1 MSADPFE
8 NTTTVKNIL
17 QHVISPKVVSDGIS
31 GYIVR
36 TDLVHIHNI
45 IFEKGTATEDGT
57 SGNPFT
63 TQCGTVTTVSGSLSS
78 PVVYHSR
85 VTSTSIV
92 FATIMSGS
100 SSMSISR
107 VIPNLGS
114 FIVSLSSAPNTNT
127 IVGWFI
133 AKF

>member
-17 QHVISPKVVSDGIS
+17 QHVISPKVVSDGAS

-36 TDLVHIHNI
+36 TDLVHVHNL
-45 IFEKGTATEDGT
+45 IFEKGTPTEDGT
-57 SGNPFT
+57 SAHPFT
-63 TQCGTVTTVSGSLSS
+63 TQCGSVNLSGGSVT
-78 PVVYHSR
+78 VYHSR

-92 FATIMSGS
+92 FATIISGS
-100 SSMSISR
+100 SSISISR
-107 VIPNLGS
+107 VISTLGS
-114 FIVSLSSAPNTNT
+114 FTLHPTASLGGTNT
-127 IVGWFI
+127 TVGWFI

>member
-17 QHVISPKVVSDGIS
+17 QHVISPKVVSDGAS

-36 TDLVHIHNI
+36 TDLVHVHNL
-45 IFEKGTATEDGT
+45 IFEKGTPTEDGT
-57 SGNPFT
+57 SAHPFT
-63 TQCGTVTTVSGSLSS
+63 TQCGSANLSGGSVT
-78 PVVYHSR
+78 VYHSR

-92 FATIMSGS
+92 FATIISGS
-100 SSMSISR
+100 SSISISR
-107 VIPNLGS
+107 VISTLGS
-114 FIVSLSSAPNTNT
+114 FTLHPTASLGGNNTT
-127 IVGWFI
+127 VGWFI

>member
-36 TDLVHIHNI
+36 TDLVHIHNL
-45 IFEKGTATEDGT
+45 IFEKGTATENGT

-63 TQCGTVTTVSGSLSS
+63 TQSGTATLSGASVT
-78 PVVYHSR
+78 VYHSR

-92 FATIMSGS
+92 FATIINGS
-100 SSMSISR
+100 SISISR
-107 VIPNLGS
+107 VSPTLGS
-114 FIVSLSSAPNTNT
+114 FTIHPTSAPADNTT
-127 IVGWFI
+127 VGWFI
-133 AKF
+133 ARFSV